1 MAKLLFRLNG
11 VSDDE
16 ADQIRSLLEQHEID
30 FYETNA
36 GRWGISMA
44 AIWLRDDESFESA
57 RQLILESQ
65 QQRQIRLRSE
75 FEEKIRSGDIPPW
88 YQRVMQ
94 RPMDFIAVIVAIIG
108 IVALMLWPFLT
119 IFSQLPDRLN

>member
-16 ADQIRSLLEQHEID
+16 ADQIRSLLEQHDID

-44 AIWLRDDESFESA
+44 AIWLRDEESFESA

-75 FEEKIRSGDIPPW
+75 FEEKIRNGDIPPW
-88 YQRVMQ
+88 YQRVLQ
-94 RPMDFIAVIVAIIG
+94 RPMDFITVIVAILG

-119 IFSQLPDRLN
+119 IFE

>member
-16 ADQIRSLLEQHEID
+16 ADQIRSLLEQHDID

-36 GRWGISMA
+36 GRWGISLA

-75 FEEKIRSGDIPPW
+75 FEEKIRNGDIPPW